1 MSTLAERLHA
11 EFPGSSG
18 RSVKQWLAAGRVRL
32 NAQVVRDG
40 RLAVTSRDRVTLGPA
55 THRPAAPAALPLGL
69 RVVHE
74 DAALIVIEKPP
85 GLLTIATERERGR
98 TAYRVLWDLLA
109 AGRPPSRPFIVH
121 RLDRETSGLLV
132 VARTPAA
139 KAALQAQ
146 FAARTVDRGYVAVV
160 EGAMRKD
167 AQTLTDRLEEDAGH
181 RVRIAREP
189 RRHGREAITRY
200 RVRERGRDATLIDIA
215 LGTGRRHQIR
225 VQLAAI
231 GHPVVGDARHGS
243 PRDPLDRVCLHAS
256 ILGFVHP
263 GSGEPVRF
271 ESPAPAAFARLVRG
285 L

>member
-1 MSTLAERLHA
+1 VGTLAERLHA
-11 EFPGSSG
+11 EFPGASG

-32 NAQVVRDG
+32 NAQVVRDP
-40 RLAVTSRDRVTLGPA
+40 RLPVAPRDRVTLGPA
-55 THRPAAPAALPLGL
+55 GPTVAAAPLPLGL
-69 RVVHE
+69 RIVHQDGALLVV
-74 DAALIVIEKPP
+74 DKPP

-98 TAYRVLWDLLA
+98 TAYRILWDLLA
-109 AGRPPSRPFIVH
+109 AERPPARPFIVH

-132 VARTPAA
+132 VARTPAV

-146 FAARTVDRGYVAVV
+146 FAARTVDRGYVALV
-160 EGAMRKD
+160 EGVMRKD
-167 AQTLTDRLEEDAGH
+167 AQTLTDRLEEDAAH
-181 RVRIAREP
+181 RVRVAREP

-200 RVRERGRDATLIDIA
+200 RVRARGRDATLIDIA

-243 PRDPLDRVCLHAS
+243 ARDPLGRVCLHAS
-256 ILGFVHP
+256 ILGFMHP

-271 ESPAPAAFARLVRG
+271 ESPAPPAFARLARG
-285 L
+285 V